1 VPTKTRPPV
10 GLALGEEVRRAAS
23 GISTERMEFADY
35 IKAGWPIIE
44 PATQLE
50 WNWHMDLLI
59 EHAQALYMG
68 QCNRLVV
75 NMPPRNI
82 KSIFFSV
89 LWPTWL
95 WTRRP
100 WARMIFSS
108 YAQGLSTDFS
118 VKRRRIIGDEFYQS
132 RWGGIV
138 RLHND
143 NDLKTEFSNTQTGVM
158 STTSTGGTV
167 TGKGADGLI
176 IDDPQNPKMAESE
189 AERKAANLHYSNT
202 LISRL
207 NDKKRGFVILVQQR
221 LHKDDTTG
229 MVLREGGWTHV
240 DIPAMFAKRRTY
252 FCPMSKRRI
261 DRKPDTYLQES
272 REGKAEYEKMR
283 RAMGSRAHDAQ
294 YQQQPSSET
303 GNIIKRRWWQFYKE
317 LPGGFDAQIQS
328 WDATFKKTETGSYIV
343 GQVWGLRGS
352 QKYLLDQVRFR
363 GDYPETKKAIKAL
376 TVKWPKALAKIV
388 EDKANGPALIADLCS
403 SISGII
409 PAEPDGDKVVRASA
423 VAPTIEAGDVWLPD
437 PSICPKDEDSGKP
450 WVEDFIEECSAFPES
465 TFNDQVDAMSQALTR
480 LNALALG
487 IKDDKEEKPRGV
499 AEIEEADESME
510 VFEDE

>member
-1 VPTKTRPPV
+1 LPTKAHPPV
-10 GLALGEEVRRAAS
+10 GLAMGESVRRSAA
-23 GISTERMEFADY
+23 GLNAERMEFADY
-35 IKAGWPIIE
+35 VRAGWPIIE

-59 EHAQALYMG
+59 EHAQAVYMG
-68 QCNRLVV
+68 QCSRLVV

-108 YAQGLSTDFS
+108 YAQALATDFS
-118 VKRRRIIGDEFYQS
+118 VKRRRIIADDFYQS
-132 RWGGIV
+132 RWAGIV
-138 RLHND
+138 RLHDD

-167 TGKGADGLI
+167 TGKGADGI
-176 IDDPQNPKMAESE
+176 VIDDPQNPKMAESE

-207 NDKKRGFVILVQQR
+207 NDKKKGFVILVQQR

-229 MVLREGGWTHV
+229 TVLREGGWTHV
-240 DIPAMFAKRRTY
+240 DIPAMFDRRRTY
-252 FCPMSKRRI
+252 SCPMTKRRI
-261 DRKPDTYLQES
+261 QREAQTYLQES
-272 REGKAEYEKMR
+272 REGKAEFDKMR

-303 GNIIKRRWWQFYKE
+303 GNLWKRRWWQFYKE

-328 WDATFKKTETGSYIV
+328 WDATFKKTESGSYIV

-363 GDYPETKKAIKAL
+363 GDYPETKRAIRAM
-376 TVKWPKALAKIV
+376 TAKWPRALAKLI
-388 EDKANGPALIADLCS
+388 EDKANGPALIADLQS

-409 PAEPDGDKVVRASA
+409 PAEPDGDKTVRASA

-437 PSICPKDEDSGKP
+437 PSICPKDEETGNP
-450 WVEDFIEECSAFPES
+450 WVLDFLEECSAFPEAS
-465 TFNDQVDAMSQALTR
+465 HDDQVDAASQALTR
-480 LNALALG
+480 LNALAVG
-487 IKDDKEEKPRGV
+487 IGQDRQEQPRGV
-499 AEIEEADESME
+499 REHEDAGDSEE
-510 VFEDE
+510 VFEDA

>member
-1 VPTKTRPPV
+1 M
-10 GLALGEEVRRAAS
+10 GEAVRTAVS
-23 GISTERMEFADY
+23 GISAPRMEFDEY
-35 IKAGWPIIE
+35 VRLGWPVIE
-44 PATQLE
+44 PATPLE
-50 WNWHMDLLI
+50 WNWHIPLLI
-59 EHAQALYMG
+59 EHAQAVYMG
-68 QCNRLVV
+68 QCTRLVV

-108 YAQGLSTDFS
+108 YAQGLATDFS
-118 VKRRRIIGDEFYQS
+118 VKRRRIIGDDFYHS
-132 RWGGIV
+132 RWGGV
-138 RLHND
+138 VQLHED

-158 STTSTGGTV
+158 TTTSTGGTV

-189 AERKAANLHYSNT
+189 AERKAANAHYSNT

-207 NDKKRGFVILVQQR
+207 NDKKKGFVILVQQR

-229 MVLREGGWTHV
+229 LVLKEGGWTHV
-240 DIPAMFAKRRTY
+240 DIPAMFEKRRTY
-252 FCPMSKRRI
+252 SMPISKRRV
-261 DRKPDTYLQES
+261 DRDAGSYLQES
-272 REGKAEYEKMR
+272 REGKAEFDKMR

-294 YQQQPSSET
+294 YQQRPSSEA
-303 GNIIKRRWWQFYKE
+303 GNIIKRHWWRFYKE

-328 WDATFKKTETGSYIV
+328 WDATFKKTETGSYVV

-352 QKYLLDQVRFR
+352 QKYLLAQTRDRM
-363 GDYPETKKAIKAL
+363 DYPQTKRAIQAL
-376 TVKWPKALAKIV
+376 TAQWPRALAKIV
-388 EDKANGPALIADLCS
+388 EDKANGPALIADLS
-403 SISGII
+403 STISGII

-437 PSICPKDEDSGKP
+437 PSICAPDESGRP
-450 WVEDFIEECSAFPES
+450 WIEAFLEECSAFPES
-465 TFNDQVDAMSQALTR
+465 SHDDQVDAMSQALTR
-480 LNALALG
+480 LNQLAIG
-487 IKDDKEEKPRGV
+487 MEGDRRDPPAGV
-499 AEIEEADESME
+499 PDHEEAPDSEE
-510 VFEDE
+510 VFEDD